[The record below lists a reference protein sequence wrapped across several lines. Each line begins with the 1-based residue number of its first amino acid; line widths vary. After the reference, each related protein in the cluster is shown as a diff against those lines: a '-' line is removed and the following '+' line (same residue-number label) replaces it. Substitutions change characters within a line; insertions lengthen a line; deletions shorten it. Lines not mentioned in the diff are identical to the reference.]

1 MNNTSKPLTV
11 RILEKDYRIA
21 CPPEEQAILFRTADY
36 VNQAMALVKKNSLT
50 LSTERIAV
58 LAALNI
64 ARELIEN
71 NPISLQASIR
81 RDHDEQLIEKI
92 DAALRE
98 FDQT

>member
-36 VNQAMALVKKNSLT
+36 VNQAMVQVKKSSQS
-50 LSTERIAV
+50 LSTERVAV

-71 NPISLQASIR
+71 NPTSLQQPM
-81 RDHDEQLIEKI
+81 HDTHAEELIERI
-92 DAALRE
+92 DAALQE
-98 FDQT
+98 FGHP

>member
-1 MNNTSKPLTV
+1 MNSASRPLTV

-36 VNQAMALVKKNSLT
+36 VNQAMAQVKKNSQT

-71 NPISLQASIR
+71 KPGSLRQPA
-81 RDHDEQLIEKI
+81 HDEHAEELIERI
-92 DAALRE
+92 DAALQE
-98 FDQT
+98 LGQP

>member
-1 MNNTSKPLTV
+1 MNSPSKPLTV

-36 VNQAMALVKKNSLT
+36 VNQAMALVKKNSQS

-71 NPISLQASIR
+71 NPASLQQPV
-81 RDHDEQLIEKI
+81 HDEHAEELIERI
-92 DAALRE
+92 DAALQE
-98 FDQT
+98 FGQP

>member
-1 MNNTSKPLTV
+1 MNSAPKPLTV

-36 VNQAMALVKKNSLT
+36 VNQAMAQVKKNSQS
-50 LSTERIAV
+50 LSTERVAV

-71 NPISLQASIR
+71 NPASLRPAAHD
-81 RDHDEQLIEKI
+81 DHSEELIERI
-92 DAALRE
+92 DSALRE
-98 FDQT
+98 FDQS